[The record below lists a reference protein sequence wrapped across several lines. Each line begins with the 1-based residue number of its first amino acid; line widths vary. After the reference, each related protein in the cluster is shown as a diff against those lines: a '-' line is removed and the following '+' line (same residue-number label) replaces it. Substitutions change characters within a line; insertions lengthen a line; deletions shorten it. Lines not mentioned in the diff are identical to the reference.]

1 MTSFTVATFARYAE
15 VMGATTLRVDLREP
29 ATVADLIHALRS
41 LPGGDVLPADPLL
54 AVNLR
59 QAVGTTPIASTDQ
72 LALLPP
78 LAGG

>member
-1 MTSFTVATFARYAE
+1 MTRFTVATFARYAE
-15 VMGATTLRVDLREP
+15 VMGATTLQVDVAEP
-29 ATVADLIHALRS
+29 ATVADLILALRS
-41 LPGGDVLPADPLL
+41 LPGGALLPVDPLV

-59 QAVGTTPIASTDQ
+59 QAIGTTAIAPSDE

>member
-15 VMGATTLRVDLREP
+15 VMGATTLRVDLQEP

-41 LPGGDVLPADPLL
+41 LPGGAVLPPDPLV
-54 AVNLR
+54 AVNLQ
-59 QAVGTTPIASTDQ
+59 QAVVTTPIAPSDQ

>member
-15 VMGATTLRVDLREP
+15 VMGATTLQVDLREP

-41 LPGGDVLPADPLL
+41 LPGGALLPAQPLV
-54 AVNLR
+54 AVNLQ
-59 QAVGTTPIASTDQ
+59 QAVDSTAIAPSDQ

>member
-15 VMGATTLRVDLREP
+15 LMGTTTLRVELHEP
-29 ATVADLIHALRS
+29 ATVADLVEALRS
-41 LPGGDVLPADPLL
+41 LPGGALLPAQPAV
-54 AVNLR
+54 AVNMR
-59 QAVGTTPIASTDQ
+59 QALANAVIAPSDQ

>member
-15 VMGATTLRVDLREP
+15 VMGAAMLEVDIREP

-41 LPGGDVLPADPLL
+41 MPGGELLPDDPLV

-59 QAVGTTPIASTDQ
+59 QAVATTPIAPTDQ